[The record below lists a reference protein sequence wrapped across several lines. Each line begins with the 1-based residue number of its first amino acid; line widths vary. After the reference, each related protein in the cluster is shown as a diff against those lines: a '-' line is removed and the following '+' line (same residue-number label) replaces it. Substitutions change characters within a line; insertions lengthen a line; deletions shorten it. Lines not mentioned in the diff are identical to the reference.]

1 VTIPGYG
8 RLTLLQ
14 CLMLGLAGEVLHRF
28 RQEVSD
34 EERMDQ
40 MVASRA
46 ELVEQTGQD
55 FGFDL
60 ASWDAWLRA
69 DKQHRGEYMH
79 SYGWRSTRRAL
90 ESLVG
95 DERRLRLVQ
104 ELEAKGSAR

>member
-1 VTIPGYG
+1 MTIPGYG
-8 RLTLLQ
+8 QLTPLQ
-14 CLMLGLAGEVLHRF
+14 CSILGLAGEVLQRF

-34 EERMDQ
+34 EERINA

-46 ELVEQTGQD
+46 RLVEQTGQD
-55 FGFDL
+55 FAFDL

-69 DKQHRGEYMH
+69 DEQLRGEYMH
-79 SYGWRSTRRAL
+79 PYGWRSTRRAV

-104 ELEAKGSAR
+104 ELEITGSPR

>member
-1 VTIPGYG
+1 MTIPGYG
-8 RLTLLQ
+8 QLTPLQ
-14 CLMLGLAGEVLHRF
+14 CSMLRLAGEVLHRF

-34 EERMDQ
+34 EERMDE

-46 ELVEQTGQD
+46 ELVRRTGQD

-60 ASWDAWLRA
+60 ASWDDWLRA
-69 DKQHRGEYMH
+69 DEKLRGEYMH
-79 SYGWRSTRRAL
+79 PYSWRSTRRML

-104 ELEAKGSAR
+104 ALETKGSAC